1 MRSGFVILSW
11 TERRRSGISYLVPPS
26 SPVTNNHL
34 ECTMCVNKRTGELRS
49 AAVTEE
55 TQTNIT
61 AWQEVRSGSVSCS
74 EAQ

>member
-26 SPVTNNHL
+26 SPVTNNHP

-61 AWQEVRSGSVSCS
+61 ASQEIRNVSCS
-74 EAQ
+74 ETRLM

>member
-11 TERRRSGISYLVPPS
+11 TERRRFGIGYLVPSS

-34 ECTMCVNKRTGELRS
+34 ECTMYACQQKDWFLTGVKRA

-55 TQTNIT
+55 TQTNIKT
-61 AWQEVRSGSVSCS
+61 
-74 EAQ
+74 